1 MNYLTNASV
10 RGLLKTRAK
19 DAGSGLFL
27 MEGDSMNGYPV
38 AVSNQVPASTMIFGS
53 FNQLIMGFWGVLDLM
68 VNPYLLAATR
78 YVVIHSTQT
87 VDVAVRHAAAFSAS
101 EDIS

>member
-1 MNYLTNASV
+1 
-10 RGLLKTRAK
+10 
-19 DAGSGLFL
+19 
-27 MEGDSMNGYPV
+27 
-38 AVSNQVPASTMIFGS
+38 MIFGS